1 MDNAI
6 QVRNVF
12 VPWDYGLIS
21 AQIPEDGELV
31 CVKNAPNFTGQNR
44 TVMGDGIHD
53 VAWLIAQLVVTP
65 SDLQQEILAEQA
77 ARIAAD
83 AAHAALTSAHGA
95 TATPAASRIAMYD
108 AAGRLKS
115 GAAPAAATDVVRK
128 TELDGEAQARATAV
142 SNEAQ
147 ARQAADA
154 SEAAIRLGQFND
166 LSANK
171 QDKKPDGTNSL
182 IGTDGKLNPV
192 YMSGSVLSGMIY
204 GGTFNGSGFISAS
217 SYAPA
222 LQGVKIDTVN
232 TANYPGF
239 FFIAQNPY
247 IFGGNSYD
255 PGDWA
260 ISLGAHNPAWAK
272 IDNASAVS
280 SVNGKTGAVILTK
293 GDVGLGNVD
302 NTRDL
307 DKPVSSAQ
315 WEAISAEA
323 AARASADAAEEAAR
337 KTAVAAEEDA
347 RKVADMTLQSNI
359 DLEAAR
365 RVTADSEIQEQID
378 DINGELNEIPAI
390 YAPIESPHFTGVP
403 TTPVPSYTIPEQVA
417 DVRGIIDLRNIL
429 IATLLRDTRVTWGE
443 YTLMPRLRITRH
455 RDRVRGV
462 YYNTP

>member
-1 MDNAI
+1 MNNVI
-6 QVRNVF
+6 QVRNIF
-12 VPWDYGLIS
+12 VPWDYNLIS
-21 AQIPEDGELV
+21 AQIPDDGELV

-44 TVMGDGIHD
+44 TVMGDGTHT
-53 VAWLIAQLVVTP
+53 VAWLISQLVVTP

-77 ARIAAD
+77 ARIAGD
-83 AAHAALTSAHGA
+83 TTL
-95 TATPAASRIAMYD
+95 
-108 AAGRLKS
+108 
-115 GAAPAAATDVVRK
+115 
-128 TELDGEAQARATAV
+128 Q
-142 SNEAQ
+142 
-147 ARQAADA
+147 
-154 SEAAIRLGQFND
+154 GQFNG

-171 QDKKPDGTNSL
+171 QDKKPDGTNNL
-182 IGTDGKLNPV
+182 IGTDGKINPK
-192 YMSGSVLSGMIY
+192 YIPGSILSGMVY
-204 GGTFNGSGFISAS
+204 GGTFNASGFISAS

-260 ISLGAHNPAWAK
+260 ISLGAHTPAWAK

-293 GDVGLGNVD
+293 GDVGLDNVD

-315 WEAISAEA
+315 WTAINAVTQALSSAVAAETEAREEAVSEEA
-323 AARASADAAEEAAR
+323 AARINGD
-337 KTAVAAEEDA
+337 T
-347 RKVADMTLQSNI
+347 TLQGNI
-359 DLEAAR
+359 NLETAQR
-365 RVTADSEIQEQID
+365 QTADNEIKWRID
-378 DINGELNEIPAI
+378 GIDTEINEIPGI

-403 TTPVPSYTIPEQVA
+403 TTPVPSYTVPEQVA

-443 YTLMPRLRITRH
+443 YTLMPRLRITRN
-455 RDRVRGV
+455 RNRVRGV
-462 YYNTP
+462 YYSG